1 MPVKK
6 KIALKDIAKKVG
18 VSTALVSYVLNNKE
32 EEKRVGR
39 EVAKKI
45 RKVALA
51 LNYRIN
57 HIAQSLKTKKTNTI
71 GFVVADIN
79 YRFTSRVMKAIES
92 ECSKLHYT
100 VIFGN
105 SEENSERFTDA
116 VNALVDRQVDGLIL
130 VPVEKCEEQL
140 TYLRDNGI
148 PFVLI
153 DRFVPNAKVNTIA
166 IDNLKTAYRCTQHLI
181 STGHK
186 RIGLI
191 TYKTS
196 LIHLHDRKKGYL
208 QALKEAKIRSDN
220 NLIKEIRD
228 KDMNDAVKHAMDE
241 MLALRPSCDAIFFTT
256 DTLAVDGLRHIN
268 FLKIK
273 VPDQLGIVSFDES
286 EVFELF
292 YCPITHAR
300 QPLEQIGQIAVN
312 TLLGVINHNKA
323 IRVISL
329 ETDFIIGK
337 SCGET

>member
-1 MPVKK
+1 LPVKK

-18 VSTALVSYVLNNKE
+18 VSTALVSYVLNNKD

-39 EVAKKI
+39 AVAKKI
-45 RKVALA
+45 RKVALE

-57 HIAQSLKTKKTNTI
+57 HIAQSLKTKKTKTI
-71 GFVVADIN
+71 GIVVADIN

-92 ECSKLHYT
+92 ECRKLHYT

-105 SEENSERFTDA
+105 SEENLERFTEA
-116 VNALVDRQVDGLIL
+116 VNVLVDRQVDGLIL
-130 VPVEKCEEQL
+130 VPVEKCDGQL
-140 TYLRDNGI
+140 AYLRDNEI

-153 DRFVPNAKVNTIA
+153 DRFIPIANANTIA
-166 IDNLKTAYRCTQHLI
+166 VDNLKTAYRCTQHLI

-186 RIGLI
+186 RIGII

-196 LIHLHDRKKGYL
+196 LIHLHDRKNGYL
-208 QALKEAKIRSDN
+208 QALKDAKIRVDN
-220 NLIKEIRD
+220 KLVKEIRD
-228 KDMNDAVKHAMDE
+228 KDINDAVKHALDE
-241 MLALRPSCDAIFFTT
+241 LLSLKPACDAIFFTT
-256 DTLAVDGLRHIN
+256 DTLAIDGLRQIN
-268 FLKIK
+268 YLKIK

-300 QPLEQIGQIAVN
+300 QPLERIGQIAVN
-312 TLLGVINHNKA
+312 TLVGVINQNKTT
-323 IRVISL
+323 RVISL

-337 SCGET
+337 SCGES